1 MNACIWTY
9 GHVRLCI
16 HVRLG
21 EEGARVRESE
31 GGREGFLLTLW
42 AKMVRQALWQVETGP
57 AAAEQA

>member
-1 MNACIWTY
+1 M
-9 GHVRLCI
+9 
-16 HVRLG
+16 
-21 EEGARVRESE
+21 RESE